1 MRSRFLLG
9 SLLVLIASNAFG
21 AAVTFSASGSNS
33 ASIQATVDVYRTALG
48 TLNPNVAGSFA
59 SGRREINWDGVP
71 DASAAPNN
79 LAANFFNVNSPRG
92 VVFST
97 PGTGFQVSATAASGT
112 PVEFGNINALYTGT
126 FATFSPQR
134 LFTALGSNVV
144 DVNFFV
150 PGSTTPATTSGF
162 GAVFTDVDLASATSI
177 QYFDAM
183 DNSLGT
189 FFVPALPGSE
199 NLSFLGV
206 LFNAGERVGRVRI
219 TSGNAALGAGTND
232 APPGADLVVMDDFIY
247 AEPQGAVTPTPNPTP
262 ITNTPIPTPITNTPT
277 VTTPT
282 PTATLTPTLLATST
296 PTSTPTVTP
305 TATVTSTPTLAPT
318 LTPTVIA
325 GGGGPPLGTIPTL
338 SPGMLA
344 LLAIGLGAAA
354 LLLMRR
360 L

>member
-21 AAVTFSASGSNS
+21 AGVTFSGTGANAAG
-33 ASIQATVDVYRTALG
+33 IQTTVDAFRTALG
-48 TLNPNVAGSFA
+48 TLNANVAGSFA

-71 DASAAPNN
+71 DALSAPNN
-79 LAANFFNVNSPRG
+79 LPANFFNVNSPRG

-112 PVEFGNINALYTGT
+112 PVEFGNINATYPTI
-126 FATFSPQR
+126 FQTFSPQR
-134 LFTALGSNVV
+134 LFTALGSKVV
-144 DVNFFV
+144 DVTFFV

-162 GAVFTDVDLASATSI
+162 GAVFTDVDLFAETSI
-177 QYFDAM
+177 QFFDET
-183 DNSLGT
+183 DTSLGIYS
-189 FFVPALPGSE
+189 VPELAGSE
-199 NLSFLGV
+199 NLSFFGV
-206 LFNAGERVGRVRI
+206 LFNAGERIGRVRI
-219 TSGNAALGAGTND
+219 TSGNAALGPNETSV
-232 APPGADLVVMDDFIY
+232 ADMVVMDDFIY

-262 ITNTPIPTPITNTPT
+262 ITSTPT
-277 VTTPT
+277 VTTTATAT
-282 PTATLTPTLLATST
+282 PTATST
-296 PTSTPTVTP
+296 PTA
-305 TATVTSTPTLAPT
+305 TATVTATPTLAPT
-318 LTPTVIA
+318 LTPTLIS

-360 L
+360 P